1 MSRLDV
7 SGSQSDNSDD
17 DEMISMASENSTDEE
32 QEFDNPTPVCEV
44 FKNIGC
50 VKGVPLKFH
59 TNRGV
64 WKILLKF

>member
-17 DEMISMASENSTDEE
+17 DEMISMASENST
-32 QEFDNPTPVCEV
+32 VCEV